1 MQFIMMQSDKDGCE
15 VKHINDEIDADNVKE
30 SSDLFAVNDVN
41 VDILKGAGN
50 VKESSNVV
58 IAVSDANVDIFNDTG
73 NVEESSDVVTAV
85 SDANVDILEEFI
97 GLMAEDVPTFHIFD
111 LSKQVDEFNVTVD
124 VTKLIPKK
132 ELVLNKSV
140 QESAKKFFTPNAW
153 IAVQQTLRILK
164 GSKRKVEATYP
175 PEKVPEARNKMF
187 FVESS
192 SMPSM
197 IFGEP
202 SSGQRGQSMIV
213 SESSE
218 SEFQVDHSSSE
229 EEDDSYPITKDEI
242 KALIGST
249 QKVKPSRHTW
259 SSEEHEAVQHFF
271 KKEIEDLSTTG
282 NKGKLHIGRKMYD
295 FLKIHPE
302 VLKDYPKRERIAKV
316 RTKIINLRRQ
326 NRERYQ
332 RNLEMLT

>member
-1 MQFIMMQSDKDGCE
+1 
-15 VKHINDEIDADNVKE
+15 
-30 SSDLFAVNDVN
+30 
-41 VDILKGAGN
+41 
-50 VKESSNVV
+50 
-58 IAVSDANVDIFNDTG
+58 
-73 NVEESSDVVTAV
+73 
-85 SDANVDILEEFI
+85 
-97 GLMAEDVPTFHIFD
+97 
-111 LSKQVDEFNVTVD
+111 
-124 VTKLIPKK
+124 
-132 ELVLNKSV
+132 
-140 QESAKKFFTPNAW
+140 
-153 IAVQQTLRILK
+153 
-164 GSKRKVEATYP
+164 
-175 PEKVPEARNKMF
+175 MF
-187 FVESS
+187 FGESS